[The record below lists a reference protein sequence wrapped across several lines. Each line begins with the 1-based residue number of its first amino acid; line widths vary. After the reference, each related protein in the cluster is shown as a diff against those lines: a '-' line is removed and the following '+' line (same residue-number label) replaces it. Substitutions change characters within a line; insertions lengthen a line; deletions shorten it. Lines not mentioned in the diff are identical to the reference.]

1 MSFKVYKYHI
11 RSWLCYKQLIPYCI
25 INYGS
30 SSGAINN
37 ILEPYGSL
45 EEDMNFIN
53 TWNYFFFN
61 FSGFALVIKHNFID
75 EWVHLSLSGPR
86 RTTTSSYICSSVFVT
101 VLFSPLKSHI
111 QSIAFRFW
119 HFEHEINHLKAKFR
133 LWATSSMK
141 TKTSVLTL

>member
-1 MSFKVYKYHI
+1 
-11 RSWLCYKQLIPYCI
+11 
-25 INYGS
+25 
-30 SSGAINN
+30 
-37 ILEPYGSL
+37 
-45 EEDMNFIN
+45 MNFTN

-101 VLFSPLKSHI
+101 VLFSPLKSHF

-119 HFEHEINHLKAKFR
+119 HFEHEINHLKRSFDFKRPDEGKAHLRYWPNWKQGLKIPKPSQYMVGKVYR
-133 LWATSSMK
+133 N
-141 TKTSVLTL
+141 LTTVGSCHLEQFNLLIAGNCRS